1 LAEFSGWTGLAG
13 FFLDCSLSQKAKI
26 QISIKTS
33 PIEMKL
39 CPNLYFMVKGSYL
52 QKINSQNSRDKS
64 RFEKR
69 LSKMG
74 VSQISSKVESEM
86 LVGKL
91 VEQSLKMFPKV
102 IAPIDQPKNI
112 PKTSNRRTPQK
123 SQKELE
129 KWCFWRRNL
138 IWYGTRTWYG
148 TVSRDQKQGYNVAK
162 PPNLKHNQK

>member
-1 LAEFSGWTGLAG
+1 
-13 FFLDCSLSQKAKI
+13 
-26 QISIKTS
+26 
-33 PIEMKL
+33 MKL

-123 SQKELE
+123 SQK
-129 KWCFWRRNL
+129 
-138 IWYGTRTWYG
+138 
-148 TVSRDQKQGYNVAK
+148 S
-162 PPNLKHNQK
+162 